1 MPTYTIEKYATT
13 TEADAYTVNITND
26 AKTLPTTTGGTIT
39 YDDSGTTI
47 SVFKGT
53 KQLQA
58 VASGTTPTFD
68 QFGVTQGDITDTNIT
83 KGSQSVSGT
92 DLVFGNVS
100 SITASQALVTYPINI
115 ENVITISKTQ
125 TFSKSQQGATGS
137 AGVGGYSV
145 KLTSSKYVINYS
157 TAGVESDSITFTA
170 DGSGAAGTETFL
182 FAVDSGS
189 GFVTKQAASTT
200 ATYAMADGD
209 EPAIGESRVIKVIF
223 YDDDVEK
230 AIDSVS
236 IFAVQDGKIDTE
248 SIAFST
254 SSS

>member
-1 MPTYTIEKYATT
+1 MPTYEIEKYAMT
-13 TEADAYTVNITND
+13 TEAHAYTVNITND
-26 AKTLPTTTGGTIT
+26 AKTLPTTTGGTVT
-39 YDDSGTTI
+39 YDNSGTTI

-83 KGSQSVSGT
+83 KGSQSVSGK

-145 KLTSSKYVINYS
+145 KLTSSKYVITYNQD
-157 TAGVESDSITFTA
+157 GVEDPDEDLTFTA
-170 DGSGAAGTETFL
+170 DGSGASGQETFKFL
-182 FAVDSGS
+182 VDSGS
-189 GFVTKQAASTT
+189 GFVEKQAASTT
-200 ATYAMADGD
+200 ATYEMDDDD
-209 EPAIGESRVIKVIF
+209 EPAVGQQEL
-223 YDDDVEK
+223 
-230 AIDSVS
+230 
-236 IFAVQDGKIDTE
+236 
-248 SIAFST
+248 
-254 SSS
+254 

>member
-1 MPTYTIEKYATT
+1 MPTYEIEKYAMT
-13 TEADAYTVNITND
+13 TEAHAYTVNITND
-26 AKTLPTTTGGTIT
+26 AKTLPTTTGGTVT

-83 KGSQSVSGT
+83 KGSQSVSGK

-125 TFSKSQQGATGS
+125 TFSKQI
-137 AGVGGYSV
+137 
-145 KLTSSKYVINYS
+145 IN
-157 TAGVESDSITFTA
+157 IFT
-170 DGSGAAGTETFL
+170 
-182 FAVDSGS
+182 
-189 GFVTKQAASTT
+189 
-200 ATYAMADGD
+200 
-209 EPAIGESRVIKVIF
+209 
-223 YDDDVEK
+223 
-230 AIDSVS
+230 
-236 IFAVQDGKIDTE
+236 
-248 SIAFST
+248 
-254 SSS
+254 